1 MKGKYKLLMLLMLIL
16 FCVGSVCAAE
26 PDNNITI
33 SKFSVING
41 SSDFAD
47 INSSDKCLN
56 DSDMTNQDL
65 LIKMFQGKIKC
76 DNSNNIIGKLVHN
89 ITAGKSKE
97 KENHIYNVQL
107 KTLSK
112 SIINNLNTIDYE
124 INKTLNDDRSCFN
137 NLIKKIDVLKRK
149 NLKNPS
155 IAINNSLK
163 ECDKCL
169 NSVNTYFYTFK
180 SYLNQ
185 ISDYLVFKK
194 SLRDQNISI
203 NDNDVL
209 NIDNSIINSINSKV
223 KCLYVLKCKLED
235 IATCLNS
242 INSIVKL

>member
-1 MKGKYKLLMLLMLIL
+1 MQQQ
-16 FCVGSVCAAE
+16 
-26 PDNNITI
+26 NNIT
-33 SKFSVING
+33 NG
-41 SSDFAD
+41 SFDLTVNNSDFD
-47 INSSDKCLN
+47 SSVNVHVGSDLIFTGTNLSDNLTNVLN
-56 DSDMTNQDL
+56 DSNMTNQDL
-65 LIKMFQGKIKC
+65 LIEMFQGKIKC
-76 DNSNNIIGKLVHN
+76 DNSDNIIGKLVQN
-89 ITAGKSKE
+89 ITAAKSKE
-97 KENHIYNVQL
+97 KESNVYNVQL
-107 KTLSK
+107 KALSN
-112 SIINNLNTIDYE
+112 SIIHNLNSIDYE
-124 INKTLNDDRSCFN
+124 INKTLNDDRSSFN
-137 NLIKKIDVLKRK
+137 GLIKKINVLKCK

-163 ECDKCL
+163 ECNKCL
-169 NSVNTYFYTFK
+169 TDINTYFYTFK